1 MPPGT
6 SLPLHASSSSAFW
19 PRALL
24 HVDSCESAPHSRPT
38 PSAAPC
44 GMRSL
49 GQGEQ
54 YARGSHIGLPFQ
66 NGTIAEATLC
76 PEQLALHKATG
87 SSRTS
92 RCRPKKPHQ
101 DPPHL
106 DHCHCPLQPH
116 TNPLPLLSLVLNLFP
131 RGHRVSGTCKM
142 GQGTAAAGLPRPW
155 TESVIFTWI
164 DQCRTWG
171 YLKGIRSI
179 TVVPAQKSS
188 AKEQEVHRLFA
199 KPSSLNGVSSSFSF
213 IRSFICFMK
222 CGNKWSMNPPKVTGY
237 TIL

>member
-6 SLPLHASSSSAFW
+6 SLLLHASSSSAFW

-38 PSAAPC
+38 PSAHPC

-66 NGTIAEATLC
+66 NGTVAEATLC
-76 PEQLALHKATG
+76 PEQLALQKATG

-101 DPPHL
+101 DLPHL
-106 DHCHCPLQPH
+106 DHLLLPHGVARCMRKWYPVSLCP
-116 TNPLPLLSLVLNLFP
+116 VL
-131 RGHRVSGTCKM
+131 T
-142 GQGTAAAGLPRPW
+142 GLW
-155 TESVIFTWI
+155 
-164 DQCRTWG
+164 
-171 YLKGIRSI
+171 
-179 TVVPAQKSS
+179 KSS
-188 AKEQEVHRLFA
+188 PKKSETCLGNFKWKSFALCHYVH
-199 KPSSLNGVSSSFSF
+199 
-213 IRSFICFMK
+213 
-222 CGNKWSMNPPKVTGY
+222 PP
-237 TIL
+237 L